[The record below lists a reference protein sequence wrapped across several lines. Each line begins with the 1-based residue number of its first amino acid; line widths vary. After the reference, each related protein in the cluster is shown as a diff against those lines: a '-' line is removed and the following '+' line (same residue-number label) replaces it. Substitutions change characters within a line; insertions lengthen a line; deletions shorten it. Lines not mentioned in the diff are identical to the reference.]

1 MARDDKHQ
9 LMYPKFGVVV
19 VAQPSDEALWAGGM
33 ILLHSEAN
41 WTILSLCGGQ
51 NPDMKEKFIK
61 AAEIFGAEPIIGDFH
76 VDTEELPSQFQVQ
89 KEIAKLMFSERFD
102 VIVTHAVW
110 GEYQHIEMASITAK
124 SVLNMTRTGQFVAK
138 QILQFA
144 YEKKQESHLITPVQ
158 EADIIL
164 ELDKDIIEK
173 KFEII
178 TDIYGF
184 SQDTLEVKSIS
195 DQETFWLLGQ
205 KSYQPKRR
213 QQKT

>member
-9 LMYPKFGVVV
+9 LMYPKFGVVI
-19 VAQPSDEALWAGGM
+19 VAQPGDEVLWAGGT
-33 ILLHSEAN
+33 ILLHSETN

-51 NPDMKEKFIK
+51 NSDLKTRFIK
-61 AAEIFGAEPIIGDFH
+61 AAETFGAEPIIGDFQI
-76 VDTEELPSQFQVQ
+76 DTEELPSQFQVQ
-89 KEIAKLMFSERFD
+89 KEIGKLMFSERFD

-110 GEYQHIEMASITAK
+110 GEYQHIEMASIAAK

-138 QILQFA
+138 QTLQFA
-144 YEKKQESHLITPVQ
+144 YEKKQENPLITPVQ
-158 EADIIL
+158 DADITL

-195 DQETFWLLGQ
+195 DIETFWLLGQ
-205 KSYQPKRR
+205 KTYQPKRR
-213 QQKT
+213 